1 MITWDFRLF
10 SHSFPIMQFSVTPTV
25 LELLPTLRVGALV
38 VRGAS
43 NENAHP
49 EVAALLRD
57 AEAGLRS
64 RYTDETFKD
73 APHIVQFFEAHRAFG
88 NNPKRYYPSH
98 FALAKRVLKGGTLPS
113 INTFVDLYNVLSL
126 QYLLPIGGED
136 LDRCT
141 GDIVLD
147 RATGAEPF
155 IALGETQNEPPEAGE
170 VVYKD
175 QEGVLCRRMNWREAD
190 RTKLTQE
197 TKNAVLVIESLDPA
211 DPLPEIISEL
221 QALVQKY
228 CGGNSTTHILE
239 REHSALSL

>member
-1 MITWDFRLF
+1 
-10 SHSFPIMQFSVTPTV
+10 MQFSISSAVFN
-25 LELLPTLRVGALV
+25 LLPALRVGALV

-43 NENAHP
+43 NKVAHP

-57 AEAGLRS
+57 AENGLRA

-98 FALAKRVLKGGTLPS
+98 FALAKRVLKGGSLPS
-113 INTFVDLYNVLSL
+113 INSFVDLYNVLSL
-126 QYLLPIGGED
+126 RHLLPVGGEN

-147 RATGAEPF
+147 RATGTEPF
-155 IALGETQNEPPEAGE
+155 VALGETQNEPPEAGE
-170 VVYKD
+170 VIYKD
-175 QEGVLCRRMNWREAD
+175 KEGVLCRRMNWREAD

-197 TKNAVLVIESLDPA
+197 TANAVLVIESLDPA
-211 DPLPEIISEL
+211 DPLPEILAEL
-221 QALVQKY
+221 QTFVQKY
-228 CGGNSTTHILE
+228 CGGTCETFLLGKEQSPVNL
-239 REHSALSL
+239 

>member
-1 MITWDFRLF
+1 MKL
-10 SHSFPIMQFSVTPTV
+10 SLAPSV
-25 LELLPTLRVGALV
+25 LELLPQLRVGALV

-43 NENAHP
+43 NVDAHP
-49 EVAALLRD
+49 EVAALLRE
-57 AEAGLRS
+57 AENGLRS

-126 QYLLPIGGED
+126 RYLLPVGGED

-141 GDIVLD
+141 GDIILD
-147 RATGAEPF
+147 RATGSELF
-155 IALGETQNEPPEAGE
+155 IALGETENEPPEVGE

-175 QEGVLCRRMNWREAD
+175 SEGVLCRRMNWREAD
-190 RTKLTQE
+190 RTKLTPE
-197 TKNAVLVIESLDPA
+197 TKNAVLVVESLDPA
-211 DPLPEIISEL
+211 DPLQEILAAL
-221 QALVQKY
+221 QALVEKY
-228 CGGNSTTHILE
+228 CGGTSETFLLGKE
-239 REHSALSL
+239 QSSVGL

>member
-1 MITWDFRLF
+1 
-10 SHSFPIMQFSVTPTV
+10 MQFSISSAVFS
-25 LELLPTLRVGALV
+25 LLPALRVGALV
-38 VRGAS
+38 VKGAS
-43 NENAHP
+43 NKDAHP
-49 EVAALLRD
+49 EITALLRD
-57 AEAGLRS
+57 AEHGLRA

-113 INTFVDLYNVLSL
+113 INSFVDLYNILSL
-126 QYLLPIGGED
+126 KYLLPVGGED

-147 RATGAEPF
+147 RATGTEPF
-155 IALGETQNEPPEAGE
+155 VALGETQNEPPEAGE
-170 VVYKD
+170 VIYKD
-175 QEGVLCRRMNWREAD
+175 KEGVLCRRMNWREAD

-197 TKNAVLVIESLDPA
+197 TTNAVLVIESLDPA
-211 DPLPEIISEL
+211 DPLQEILAEL

-228 CGGNSTTHILE
+228 CGGETAIHILDGKQSSVE
-239 REHSALSL
+239 L

>member
-1 MITWDFRLF
+1 
-10 SHSFPIMQFSVTPTV
+10 MQFSIISAIFD
-25 LELLPTLRVGALV
+25 LLPALRVGALV
-38 VRGAS
+38 VKDAS
-43 NENAHP
+43 NRDAHP
-49 EVAALLRD
+49 EIAALLRE
-57 AEAGLRS
+57 AENGLRS

-113 INTFVDLYNVLSL
+113 INTFVDIYNVLSL
-126 QYLLPIGGED
+126 QSLLPVGGED

-147 RATGAEPF
+147 RATGTEPF
-155 IALGETQNEPPEAGE
+155 VALGESQNEPPEPGE

-175 QEGVLCRRMNWREAD
+175 SAGVLCRRMNWREAD

-197 TKNAVLVIESLDPA
+197 TKNAVLVVESLDPA
-211 DPLPEIISEL
+211 DPLPEILSAL
-221 QALVQKY
+221 RALVQKY
-228 CGGNSTTHILE
+228 CGGTTATHLLD
-239 REHSALSL
+239 RGQPMASLS

>member
-1 MITWDFRLF
+1 MRF
-10 SHSFPIMQFSVTPTV
+10 SISPAVFD
-25 LELLPTLRVGALV
+25 LLPQLRVGALV

-43 NENAHP
+43 NRDTHP
-49 EVAALLRD
+49 EVAALLRS
-57 AEAGLRS
+57 AETDLRS

-126 QYLLPIGGED
+126 QYLLPVGGED
-136 LDRCT
+136 LDRCS

-147 RATGAEPF
+147 RATGTEPF
-155 IALGETQNEPPEAGE
+155 IALGETENVPPEAGE

-175 QEGVLCRRMNWREAD
+175 AEGVLCRRMNWREAD
-190 RTKLTQE
+190 RTKLTPE
-197 TKNAVLVIESLDPA
+197 TVNAALVIESLDPT
-211 DPLPEIISEL
+211 DPLQEILEEL
-221 QALVQKY
+221 QALVEKH
-228 CGGNSTTHILE
+228 CGGTLSTLTLDRVNASVEI
-239 REHSALSL
+239 